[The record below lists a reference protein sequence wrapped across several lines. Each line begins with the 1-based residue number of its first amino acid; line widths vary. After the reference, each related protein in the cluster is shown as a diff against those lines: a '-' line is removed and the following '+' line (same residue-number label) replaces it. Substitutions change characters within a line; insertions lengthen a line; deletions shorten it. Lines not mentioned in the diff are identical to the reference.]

1 MAGEA
6 DEGRRT
12 DANASLALL
21 LSRFGVPAVATVVVG
36 SAVGVWLAVRNRPHA
51 ISITVVAAL
60 LASPLSWPTYTLAAL
75 PTGALWWRRGST
87 LVLVLASPLFLWF
100 LSPRWRGHFIL
111 ASLVVLLGLVSHIE
125 QAPVP
130 KNASSVEPDPG
141 LA

>member
-100 LSPRWRGHFIL
+100 LFPPLERSFHTCIARRVAGIGEPYRAG
-111 ASLVVLLGLVSHIE
+111 
-125 QAPVP
+125 
-130 KNASSVEPDPG
+130 ASSEERFQR
-141 LA
+141 